1 MDFNKNSPSK
11 IYSLLLH
18 NQNDAVQ
25 SEKITLLKKLK
36 TEGVVDE
43 IGVSF
48 YDLNVLKNT
57 LKIWT
62 PDIVQI
68 PINPFNLDFISGNFL
83 KKLKRKNIKIF
94 ARSIF
99 LQGLIVKQYN
109 SVDIKFKKELEKWF
123 YFCKSKSIHPV
134 KACLDFCKSIKELDF
149 IIVGV
154 QDAKDLKQIIKY
166 YNQPITLNHQMIL
179 KKKYKKIDPKDI
191 NKKEFWNFNC
201 S

>member
-1 MDFNKNSPSK
+1 MFFFSKKIMDFNKNSPSK

-83 KKLKRKNIKIF
+83 KKT
-94 ARSIF
+94 
-99 LQGLIVKQYN
+99 
-109 SVDIKFKKELEKWF
+109 KE
-123 YFCKSKSIHPV
+123 
-134 KACLDFCKSIKELDF
+134 
-149 IIVGV
+149 
-154 QDAKDLKQIIKY
+154 
-166 YNQPITLNHQMIL
+166 
-179 KKKYKKIDPKDI
+179 KKYKDICKID
-191 NKKEFWNFNC
+191 FFTRFNC
-201 S
+201 